1 MHISPT
7 TAAIIHA
14 ILNAAIFLTLYF
26 FVRKAI
32 VSQTKAKA
40 LKALLDK
47 CQSIESEIKAETKA
61 KDRGELGH
69 YARIRNEKR
78 VYAIEQLAEFAK
90 DISNA

>member
-32 VSQTKAKA
+32 VSQTKAK
-40 LKALLDK
+40 
-47 CQSIESEIKAETKA
+47 
-61 KDRGELGH
+61 DRGELGH

-78 VYAIEQLAEFAK
+78 VYAIERLAELAK